1 MNLPFRAHLL
11 HAGLIAAGLMLGGE
25 AAAAPSSKDS
35 ASSKFAYSCVDASG
49 RKLTSDRLIAA
60 CMDREQR
67 EISPGGTVRIIPPK
81 ATAKELEAQAQAER
95 EAGEKRR
102 AEARERAAER
112 ALLSRY
118 PNKEALET
126 ERAKALKMTTDLSQS
141 AEQRIASLTK
151 ERKKLD
157 EEMEFYVKDPKRA
170 PADLRRKYDTN
181 DAELSAQRLTISNQ
195 QAEAKR
201 INARFDQDLAKLSK
215 LWAQYGK

>member
-1 MNLPFRAHLL
+1 MKLQFRAHLL
-11 HAGLIAAGLMLGGE
+11 HAGLIAAGLLLGVGV
-25 AAAAPSSKDS
+25 AAAPPSKDS
-35 ASSKFAYSCVDASG
+35 AAGKFAYSCVDASG

-81 ATAKELEAQAQAER
+81 ATVKELEAQALAER

-112 ALLSRY
+112 ALLCRY
-118 PNKEALET
+118 PNKEALEA

-141 AEQRIASLTK
+141 AEQRIVSLTK
-151 ERKKLD
+151 DRKKLD
-157 EEMEFYVKDPKRA
+157 EEMEFYAKDPKRA
-170 PADLRRKYDTN
+170 PADLRRRYDTN
-181 DAELSAQRLTISNQ
+181 DAELSAQRLAISNQ

-201 INARFDQDLAKLSK
+201 INARFDQDAVKLVK